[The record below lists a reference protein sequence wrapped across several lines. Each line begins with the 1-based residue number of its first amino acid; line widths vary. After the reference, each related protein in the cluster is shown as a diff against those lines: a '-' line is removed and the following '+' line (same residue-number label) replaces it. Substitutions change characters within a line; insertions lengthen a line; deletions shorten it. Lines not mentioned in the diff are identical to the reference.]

1 MEKSTPDKHLTIR
14 VGFCAGGARLCI
26 EVADNGVGIA
36 PENLTRLFS
45 QGFTTKKSGHGFG
58 LHISA
63 LAAAEMRGRLSV
75 MSTGLEQ
82 GATFTIELPFE
93 GEAVSP
99 AMAPVG

>member
-1 MEKSTPDKHLTIR
+1 VESHKSDKRLTIR
-14 VGFCAGGARLCI
+14 VGLDTEEERMHI

-63 LAAAEMRGRLSV
+63 LAAAELKGRLSV
-75 MSTGLEQ
+75 ASPGAGH
-82 GATFTIELPFE
+82 GATFTIELPIQSE
-93 GEAVSP
+93 DSLPPMVP
-99 AMAPVG
+99 AG